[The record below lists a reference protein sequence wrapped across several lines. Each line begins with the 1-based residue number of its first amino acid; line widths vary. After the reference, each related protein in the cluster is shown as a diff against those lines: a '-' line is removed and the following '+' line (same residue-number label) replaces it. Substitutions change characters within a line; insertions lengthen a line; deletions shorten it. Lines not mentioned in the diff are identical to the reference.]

1 MKHYRAICFDFDYTL
16 GDSTD
21 SIVAGFQY
29 GFAQLGQPVP
39 DRETVRGT
47 IGYLLEDAY
56 ALLTGDRDPEHQARF
71 RAYFLEVAKPRQREE
86 TTLFPGASELLR
98 SLHSRGVRLGIVST
112 KSGDTIEYIMDRY
125 GLGDTLEFVLGSYD
139 VTHHKPHPEGIL
151 KALERMDVPPEEF
164 LYCGDTVLDAEA
176 AQRAGVD
183 FMAVLNGT
191 TPAEDFSPWPG
202 VYIARDLEE
211 LSRALLPLTTP

>member
-1 MKHYRAICFDFDYTL
+1 MKAYRAICFDFDYTL

-29 GFAQLGQPVP
+29 GFARLGQPVP

-56 ALLTGDRDPEHQARF
+56 ELLTGDGDPDHKAQF

-86 TTLFPGASELLR
+86 TTLFPGAAELLR
-98 SLHSRGVRLGIVST
+98 GLHSQGVRLGIVST
-112 KSGDTIEYIMDRY
+112 KTGETIEYIMDRY
-125 GLGDTLEFVLGSYD
+125 GLKDTLEFVIGSYD
-139 VTHHKPHPEGIL
+139 VTRHKPHPEGIL
-151 KALERMDVPPEEF
+151 KALDRMGVSKEEF

-183 FMAVLNGT
+183 FAAVLNGT
-191 TPAEDFSPWPG
+191 TPGEDFAPWPC
-202 VYIARDLEE
+202 VQIARDLPE
-211 LSRALLPLTTP
+211 LARALTPNQ